1 MSLFKSQRFFSWCS
15 LAVATFALSIMALSQ
30 GTATIRG
37 TVFDASRAAIP
48 GADVVVTNLDT
59 NFTRRTVTS
68 AEGIFSI
75 SSLGG
80 GPYRVTVENPGFKQ
94 YVGTLTLQTGQ
105 TAVVDATLELGS
117 VDTVVEVSGAA
128 PIINPE
134 SSEVGN
140 VKDATQIR
148 NLPLNGRDI
157 TSLFS
162 LTAGVEGGA
171 NPRVNGMKVGA
182 TEMLLDG
189 VSIVDRF
196 GGGMSRV
203 QPGLDSVNEF
213 RIETAGSQAQYSRP
227 ATVSLVTKSGTNEVH
242 GSAFFTHRNNGGG
255 LRARQRQD
263 GNDAAKLIRNEYG
276 LSAGGPV
283 FLPKFYDGRN
293 RTFWFAA
300 YEGLK
305 QREQQFYR
313 QPVPTADM
321 WAGNFDNIIDAQGRK
336 TNIYDP
342 LTTNAL
348 GVRQQFPNNQIPTN
362 RLSPFYQKMRSVTPL
377 PTNNI
382 NPYIAENFEAV
393 YPNVSD
399 VYKFT
404 GRGDHRFSD
413 NDLLMGRFTVS
424 DRAGSTSGG
433 RYGAPPLGMEDA
445 YGSRRQ
451 NSRLYS
457 ISLQETHI
465 FTPTLLNEFTVGL
478 QRNTNS
484 QGTLADNK
492 AWANEL
498 GLPNPFGALGWPT
511 IYGDGPFY
519 WDNDN
524 RQDQNLTGYVL
535 EDNLTWVTGQH
546 TFKMGGKLRFEQ
558 NNVRELQ
565 QAQGANG
572 FESAWTSLY
581 DPSGDQAVPF
591 TGDGMA
597 TMALGLPT
605 YLSNQNNRG
614 YFYFRQQET
623 GLYFQDTW
631 KVSNRLTLDLGVRW
645 DRWSPYSEKQNR
657 FVQVDTQTVGSL
669 FQVVTPG
676 NHKMEDLPGI
686 PKSQLDSWALRGLTW
701 TTADSVGLP
710 TNLVRADNNN
720 FGPRIGLAYKLTDHT
735 VLHAS
740 YGEYFWTMPLSQILQ
755 AMRLTP
761 PLNLRYEN
769 QVANQDGTDTYGVRT
784 TPSSNDFVGQVQVD
798 TNGIVP
804 LPSNAQQGLTMD
816 GRNWKDGR
824 AQKFHFTFEHQ
835 FMADSAVRLSY
846 LGDRGRDLEQRYSLN
861 QRESEFNYV
870 TRTGLNPPGN
880 RDLMRDNK
888 DWNLFAVNRTG
899 YSNTHSFQAEY
910 EKRYSHGFL
919 SQFFY
924 TFTRSLTTSD
934 SDGFTSGNGNIN
946 ATGTGI
952 AQVPQANQVLGAP
965 QNSYDDLLRLVYYN
979 SGAIP
984 EHRVRWNGV
993 LDLPF
998 GKGRA
1003 IFGNASGL
1011 VNSIVGGWQ
1020 LTGIGDWR
1028 SGNWLSVDASRYLF
1042 GDPTLSADERLLLN
1056 FGGRPQRLWFKG
1068 DFDVTKAT
1076 GVDAAKLQN
1085 LIPVDR
1091 SKRVLTQ
1098 VGPLL
1103 DNRVPVQLKDGS
1115 TRLTTITDGVNW
1127 NARNFMK
1134 GPGAWNADLTLG
1146 KSFAI
1151 TEQVNLQFAA
1161 DFFNAFNSPM
1171 DVNPNAITGLQD
1183 LSQQSNGPRTI
1194 QLRGRISW

>member
-1 MSLFKSQRFFSWCS
+1 MAFSL
-15 LAVATFALSIMALSQ
+15 LALSQ

-37 TVFDASRAAIP
+37 TVYDSSSAAIP
-48 GADVVVTNLDT
+48 GATVVAINVET

-68 AEGIFSI
+68 AEGIYSI
-75 SSLGG
+75 STLGPG
-80 GPYRVTVENPGFKQ
+80 NYRVSVESQGFKQ
-94 YVGTLTLQTGQ
+94 WSGTLVLQTGQ
-105 TAVVDATLELGS
+105 TAVVNATLEVGS
-117 VDTVVEVSGAA
+117 VDTVVEVTGAA
-128 PIINPE
+128 PIINSE
-134 SSEVGN
+134 SAEVGD
-140 VKDATQIR
+140 VKDAQRIR
-148 NLPLNGRDI
+148 DLPLNGRDI
-157 TSLFS
+157 TSLFT

-171 NPRVNGMKVGA
+171 NPRVNGMKVGSA
-182 TEMLLDG
+182 EMLLDG

-227 ATVSLVTKSGTNEVH
+227 ATVSLVTKGGTNELH
-242 GSAFFTHRNNGGG
+242 GSFFMTHRNNGGG

-263 GNDAAKLIRNEYG
+263 GNTAAKLIRNEYG

-300 YEGLK
+300 FEGLK
-305 QREQQFYR
+305 QREETFYR
-313 QPVPTADM
+313 QAVPTADM
-321 WAGNFDNIIDAQGRK
+321 WAGNFDNLIDAQGRK
-336 TNIYDP
+336 TSVYDP

-348 GVRQQFPNNQIPTN
+348 GVRQQFTNNQIPVG
-362 RLSPFYQKMRSVTPL
+362 RISPFYQKMRSVTPL

-382 NPYIAENFEAV
+382 NPFVGDNFEAV

-399 VYKFT
+399 SYKFT

-413 NDLLMGRFTVS
+413 SDSLMGRYTIS
-424 DRAGSTSGG
+424 DRSGSTAGG
-433 RYGAPPLGMEDA
+433 RYGAPPLGMADA

-451 NSRLYS
+451 DSRLYS
-457 ISLQETHI
+457 ASLQETHI
-465 FTPTLLNEFTVGL
+465 FTPTLLNEFTAGL
-478 QRNTNS
+478 QRTTNS

-511 IYGDGPFY
+511 LYTEYFG

-546 TFKMGGKLRFEQ
+546 TFKMGGKLRYEQ

-565 QAQGANG
+565 QAQGSNG
-572 FESAWTSLY
+572 FETAWTSLY
-581 DPSGDQAVPF
+581 DPAGDQAVPF

-597 TMALGLPT
+597 SMALGLPT

-614 YFYFRQQET
+614 YFYFRQFET

-645 DRWSPYSEKQNR
+645 DRWSPYTEKQNR
-657 FVQVDTQTVGSL
+657 FVQVDPQTIGSI

-676 NHKMEDLPGI
+676 DHKMEDLPGI
-686 PKSQLDSWALRGLTW
+686 PPSQLASWAQRGLTW
-701 TTADSVGLP
+701 TTADAAGLP

-720 FGPRIGLAYKLTDHT
+720 FGPRIGFAYRLTDRS
-735 VLHAS
+735 VLRAS

-755 AMRLTP
+755 SMRITP

-769 QVANQDGTDTYGVRT
+769 QVAAKDGTGTYGVRT
-784 TPSSNDFVGQVQVD
+784 TPSQNDFVGQVQVD

-804 LPSNAQQGLTMD
+804 LPPNAQSGLLMD

-824 AQKFHFTFEHQ
+824 AQKLHVTFEQQ
-835 FMADSAVRLSY
+835 FLSDSAIRLSY
-846 LGDRGRDLEQRYSLN
+846 VGDRGRDLEQRFSIN

-870 TRTGLNPPGN
+870 TRTGENPPGN

-899 YSNTHSFQAEY
+899 YSNTHSLQAEY
-910 EKRYSHGFL
+910 EKRYSKGFL

-934 SDGFTSGNGNIN
+934 SDGFTSGNGAIN
-946 ATGTGI
+946 STGTGI
-952 AQVPQANQVLGAP
+952 AQVPSANQVIGNP
-965 QNSYDDLLRLVYYN
+965 QMSYDDLLRLVYYN
-979 SGAIP
+979 SGSVP

-993 LDLPF
+993 YDLPF

-1003 IFGNASGL
+1003 MFGNASGL

-1020 LTGIGDWR
+1020 LTGIGTWR

-1042 GDPTLSADERLLLN
+1042 GDPTLSADDRLLLN
-1056 FGGRPQRLWFKG
+1056 FGGRTQRVWFKG
-1068 DFDVTKAT
+1068 DFDVTSAT
-1076 GVDAAKLQN
+1076 GVDQAKLQA
-1085 LIPVDR
+1085 LISADR
-1091 SKRVLTQ
+1091 SQRVLRQ
-1098 VGPLL
+1098 VGPGL
-1103 DNRVPVQLKDGS
+1103 DNRVPVQMKDGT
-1115 TRLTTITDGVNW
+1115 TRLTTIADNVNW
-1127 NARNFMK
+1127 NARNFFK
-1134 GPGAWNADLTLG
+1134 GPGDWNADLTLS
-1146 KSFAI
+1146 KSFAL
-1151 TEQVNLQFAA
+1151 TEKASLQFAA
-1161 DFFNAFNSPM
+1161 DFFNAFNHPV
-1171 DVNPNAITGLQD
+1171 DVNPNAVTGLQD
-1183 LSQQSNGPRTI
+1183 LSQQSNAPRTI